1 MGVRA
6 EAPRGRRARPAERK
20 SAAEIEADV
29 VGNCRKR
36 LAGACLRVM
45 LRPMNGVRR
54 LALTG
59 AAALL
64 VPLLTL
70 LPMAAGPL
78 WAAGPPDREAGPSVR
93 EASPSSA
100 PAAPSPAASRPRAGD
115 KAPTF
120 SLKAIDTGE
129 AKTLEGALAEGKP
142 RGVLVVFLSC
152 KCPYAAQARQPL
164 GELFKKFGGQ
174 VKFVG
179 INANQNESW
188 DDIKADAALSFPF
201 PMLRDEGSTV
211 AEQYGAERTPEAFLV
226 DAGGVIRYHGGV
238 ADLGP
243 ALGELTA
250 GKTVAKPEAKAF
262 GCTIKR
268 KSS

>member
-1 MGVRA
+1 
-6 EAPRGRRARPAERK
+6 
-20 SAAEIEADV
+20 
-29 VGNCRKR
+29 
-36 LAGACLRVM
+36 M

-59 AAALL
+59 AAVLL
-64 VPLLTL
+64 APLLTL
-70 LPMAAGPL
+70 LAPAAGPL
-78 WAAGPPDREAGPSVR
+78 WAASPAAREAG
-93 EASPSSA
+93 A
-100 PAAPSPAASRPRAGD
+100 PGEPAPVATSRPRAGD

-120 SLKAIDTGE
+120 SLKAVDTGE

-164 GELFKKFGGQ
+164 GDLFKKFGGQ

-201 PMLRDEGSTV
+201 PMLRDEGSKV
-211 AEQYGAERTPEAFLV
+211 ADQYGAERTPEAFLV
-226 DAGGVIRYHGGV
+226 DASGVIRYHGGV
-238 ADLGP
+238 ADLGA

-250 GKTVAKPEAKAF
+250 GKAVAKPEAKAF